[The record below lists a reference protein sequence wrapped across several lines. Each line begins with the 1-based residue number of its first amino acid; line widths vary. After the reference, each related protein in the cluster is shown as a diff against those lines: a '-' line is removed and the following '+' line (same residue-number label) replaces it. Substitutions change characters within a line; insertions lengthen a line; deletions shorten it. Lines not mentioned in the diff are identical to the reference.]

1 MVYTN
6 FDFTP
11 LLLPESRNTVK
22 EKVPIIIRLP
32 ALYSV
37 GVTGFEPATTRPPGA
52 YFMICIFCIYL
63 IFSMFF
69 IDYQLF
75 NFYKF
80 SSVLMVFT
88 QNVVDLL

>member
-1 MVYTN
+1 MLLWIYFRKEMKKELSIN
-6 FDFTP
+6 LTP
-11 LLLPESRNTVK
+11 SFLP
-22 EKVPIIIRLP
+22 
-32 ALYSV
+32 V
-37 GVTGFEPATTRPPGA
+37 GVTGFEPATTRPPPGA

>member
-1 MVYTN
+1 MEFV
-6 FDFTP
+6 
-11 LLLPESRNTVK
+11 LK
-22 EKVPIIIRLP
+22 
-32 ALYSV
+32 ALE
-37 GVTGFEPATTRPPGA
+37 G
-52 YFMICIFCIYL
+52 
-63 IFSMFF
+63 IFSIVF

>member
-1 MVYTN
+1 MHGGVRGRKTKVGRK
-6 FDFTP
+6 
-11 LLLPESRNTVK
+11 LLRFPPTLYLP
-22 EKVPIIIRLP
+22 
-32 ALYSV
+32 V
-37 GVTGFEPATTRPPGA
+37 GVTGFEPATTRPTGA

-63 IFSMFF
+63 IFSMVF

>member
-1 MVYTN
+1 M
-6 FDFTP
+6 
-11 LLLPESRNTVK
+11 
-22 EKVPIIIRLP
+22 
-32 ALYSV
+32 
-37 GVTGFEPATTRPPGA
+37 TGFEPATTRPPGA

-63 IFSMFF
+63 IFSIVL